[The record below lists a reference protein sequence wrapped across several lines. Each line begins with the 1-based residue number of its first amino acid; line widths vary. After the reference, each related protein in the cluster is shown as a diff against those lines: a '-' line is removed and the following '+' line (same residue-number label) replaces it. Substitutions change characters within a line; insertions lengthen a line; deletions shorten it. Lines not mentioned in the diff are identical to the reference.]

1 MPDMTGEQAGAGL
14 LIVAGLVAL
23 GIVSGLAARL
33 IPAIIAVPAG
43 AAAILLL
50 AARGIAQ
57 SRAAAARA
65 VEARSIRAVFA
76 ASGNLLGTLDETRVL
91 RHAAEA
97 GARLSAHA
105 GAGLLY
111 LPEEGGR
118 FALRAAW
125 GLDGPIQ
132 ERAELPALAPT
143 VAEAATTRKTVMVSL
158 QGTGGAYRTGCLLPL
173 HGKSGLVGV
182 LALLSQKPASA
193 FRPEIPALEY
203 YAAQTALAIGNS
215 RLYGQ
220 VQEMF
225 ISSITA
231 LAAAVDAKDTYTHG
245 HSEDIADLATMIARE
260 LQLSLQDVEKVRLAG
275 LLHDVGKIGIPDAIL
290 RKPGRLDPAERAVMM
305 THVTLGASILDKPGP
320 LRDLVAI
327 VRHHHEHYDG
337 HGYPDGLRGSEV
349 PIGSAILAVADAFDA
364 MTSHRAYHAAR
375 PVDAALEELQ
385 GHAGTQFHPQVVE
398 ALARIVAR
406 ERDTGSPWF
415 LALETRINTPVTG
428 SVTGNQ
434 APAAS
439 EDAAMVWQLTQ
450 QLRDTD
456 DLAQLLTMLAAT
468 TAKLLSCTRCAVL
481 LLDERGSTLSVEATT
496 SAEPAPGTVFPRSR
510 SPLWQAVGQRAVQR
524 TGEHSAVVVP
534 LVAGGQ
540 AVGVLQAEQID
551 RQGERLLA
559 IIAETAAPA
568 VQAALLRARAE
579 RSAAADELT
588 GLLNRRAL
596 VARLHQEVARQKRYG
611 TRFALVLTDIM
622 GLAAFNAQHGYDA
635 GDDLIRRTG
644 ELLAANI
651 RQVDFPARLVGGTL
665 ALLMPEL
672 DRVEAERAVRRL
684 QAMVNEREV
693 TILGRF
699 MRAQPLRWAVACC
712 PEDGTDA
719 DLLLATIERRLQA
732 EPEPSHH

>member
-125 GLDGPIQ
+125 GLDGPMQ

-143 VAEAATTRKTVMVSL
+143 VAEAATTRKTVMLSL

-231 LAAAVDAKDTYTHG
+231 LAAAVDAKDTYMHG

-290 RKPGRLDPAERAVMM
+290 RKPGRLDPA
-305 THVTLGASILDKPGP
+305 GG
-320 LRDLVAI
+320 
-327 VRHHHEHYDG
+327 
-337 HGYPDGLRGSEV
+337 
-349 PIGSAILAVADAFDA
+349 
-364 MTSHRAYHAAR
+364 
-375 PVDAALEELQ
+375 
-385 GHAGTQFHPQVVE
+385 
-398 ALARIVAR
+398 
-406 ERDTGSPWF
+406 
-415 LALETRINTPVTG
+415 
-428 SVTGNQ
+428 
-434 APAAS
+434 
-439 EDAAMVWQLTQ
+439 
-450 QLRDTD
+450 
-456 DLAQLLTMLAAT
+456 
-468 TAKLLSCTRCAVL
+468 
-481 LLDERGSTLSVEATT
+481 
-496 SAEPAPGTVFPRSR
+496 RS
-510 SPLWQAVGQRAVQR
+510 
-524 TGEHSAVVVP
+524 
-534 LVAGGQ
+534 
-540 AVGVLQAEQID
+540 
-551 RQGERLLA
+551 
-559 IIAETAAPA
+559 
-568 VQAALLRARAE
+568 
-579 RSAAADELT
+579 
-588 GLLNRRAL
+588 
-596 VARLHQEVARQKRYG
+596 
-611 TRFALVLTDIM
+611 
-622 GLAAFNAQHGYDA
+622 
-635 GDDLIRRTG
+635 
-644 ELLAANI
+644 
-651 RQVDFPARLVGGTL
+651 
-665 ALLMPEL
+665 
-672 DRVEAERAVRRL
+672 
-684 QAMVNEREV
+684 
-693 TILGRF
+693 
-699 MRAQPLRWAVACC
+699 
-712 PEDGTDA
+712 
-719 DLLLATIERRLQA
+719 
-732 EPEPSHH
+732 